1 MNDLRIA
8 LAKGDEMEWRCIAW
22 ICMSRFITLPR
33 HTSMEEKKREAANL
47 FTHRLLLPFSTEASL
62 RCVYIYLHKRSFKA
76 RGYFLDPA
84 SLTLYIYFL
93 PSSKKLESSIF
104 FDQRYS
110 RSHNTCDR
118 CFCLF
123 EGLWRICSGKNEFG
137 IILNYAVIV
146 IMSICN
152 INFVELR
159 RKIYILKNLEDD
171 ISTTIYHSDI
181 RITHLVIRLYRV
193 NGTTKIAQKRKEGR
207 KERKGIL
214 ITVDR
219 GYWWNG
225 DVCLNEKD

>member
-1 MNDLRIA
+1 MN
-8 LAKGDEMEWRCIAW
+8 KGRGGKEKIESNEWSPNRAGQGRRDGVERCIAW

-118 CFCLF
+118 CFYLF
-123 EGLWRICSGKNEFG
+123 EGLWRICSEKNEFG
-137 IILNYAVIV
+137 IILNCYYEY
-146 IMSICN
+146 M
-152 INFVELR
+152 
-159 RKIYILKNLEDD
+159 
-171 ISTTIYHSDI
+171 
-181 RITHLVIRLYRV
+181 
-193 NGTTKIAQKRKEGR
+193 
-207 KERKGIL
+207 
-214 ITVDR
+214 
-219 GYWWNG
+219 
-225 DVCLNEKD
+225 